1 MKNPIM
7 KELSCVTFFV
17 DLTAED
23 AIFHADSNNV
33 QAVFDRLQG
42 HYNLTSNTWLGGR
55 VSSETSPRFPCGGF
69 GKEGDSYKPLT
80 HLLNM
85 IVHATN

>member
-7 KELSCVTFFV
+7 KELSCATFFV

-33 QAVFDRLQG
+33 QAVFDRLQDITTLPQTLG
-42 HYNLTSNTWLGGR
+42 FVAASRRRPARGFPVGVSARRVTHTSL
-55 VSSETSPRFPCGGF
+55 
-69 GKEGDSYKPLT
+69 
-80 HLLNM
+80 
-85 IVHATN
+85 